1 MRRKTQQRYISPMFH
16 TFSVG
21 GEKGDSSNMKFAK
34 VASVTLALLM
44 IFGLLSFG
52 FGSGRAYASS
62 HREAPLIS
70 MDPPADGNDL
80 YAFVSPD
87 KPDTV
92 TLIATYYPFEE
103 PVGGPNYFRFGDDVL
118 YEISIDNVGDAQP
131 HIQYQ
136 FRFNTRV
143 GNGNTFLYNTG
154 PIDSLDS
161 PNWNV
166 KQFYTVTRVEN
177 GQATEL
183 GKDLKTPPSNVGAK
197 STPNYQA
204 LSDAAINTL
213 SDGSK
218 VYAGQS
224 DDPFFV
230 DLNVFDL
237 LSIRK
242 LPGNMGGGVDGLKG
256 YNVQTIAL
264 QIPMTKLAKNGARP
278 ADAKDP
284 NAVIGVWT
292 DSYRQATRVLK
303 SGGGYNYSGDWTK
316 VSRLGA
322 PLVNEVVVPLAAKD
336 LWNYSKPADDA
347 QFLGG
352 VTDPELARLF
362 KALYNIN
369 VPPTPRDDLVAIF
382 LTGIPGVTQP
392 PTSTLKASEQLRL
405 NMGVPPSA
413 SPNALGVVGG
423 DNAGY
428 PNGRRLADD
437 VTDISLK
444 AVAGAA
450 YPLFHPDFK
459 ADPLAGQLGDG
470 VDANDKPFR
479 TTFPYVALAHDGTS
493 SIPHGVEAPKPV
505 AAQPPAAQ
513 PPAAQPPAA
522 QPPMAQPPA
531 AMPPGAMPGMPK
543 TGSFFEI
550 DHLGDIYGYL
560 LLMMATAGA
569 TLFLSG
575 WAMRRKATV
584 KK

>member
-1 MRRKTQQRYISPMFH
+1 
-16 TFSVG
+16 
-21 GEKGDSSNMKFAK
+21 MKLAK
-34 VASVTLALLM
+34 VASTTLALLM
-44 IFGLLSFG
+44 VFGLLSFG
-52 FGSGRAYASS
+52 LGSGRALASS

-87 KPDTV
+87 KPDMV
-92 TLIATYYPFEE
+92 TIIATYYPFEE
-103 PVGGPNYFRFGDDVL
+103 PSGGPNYFRFGDDVL
-118 YEISIDNVGDAQP
+118 YEINVDNVGDAQS

-136 FRFNTRV
+136 FRFNTKV

-154 PIDSLDS
+154 PIDNLDS

-166 KQFYTVTRVEN
+166 KQFYTVTRIEN
-177 GQATEL
+177 GQSTEL

-197 STPNYQA
+197 STPNYEA
-204 LSDAAINTL
+204 LSNAAIQNL

-218 VYAGQS
+218 VFAGQS

-230 DLNVFDL
+230 DLNLFDL

-264 QIPMTKLAKNGARP
+264 QIPMSRLAKNGAKP

-292 DSYRQATRVLK
+292 DSYRQTTRVLK
-303 SGGGYNYSGDWTK
+303 AGGGYDYSGGWSE

-382 LTGIPGVTQP
+382 LTGIPGVTEP
-392 PTSTLKASEQLRL
+392 PTSTLKPSEELRL

-413 SPNALGVVGG
+413 NPNRLGVVGG
-423 DNAGY
+423 DSAGF
-428 PNGRRLADD
+428 PNGRRLVDD
-437 VTDISLK
+437 VTDIELK

-459 ADPLAGQLGDG
+459 PDPLAAQLGDG
-470 VDANDKPFR
+470 VDANDVPYR
-479 TTFPYVALAHDGTS
+479 ASFPYVAISHDGTS
-493 SIPHGVEAPKPV
+493 SVPHGVQAANPIVQPPV
-505 AAQPPAAQ
+505 AQPPAAQ
-513 PPAAQPPAA
+513 PPVAQPPA
-522 QPPMAQPPA
+522 
-531 AMPPGAMPGMPK
+531 AMPGMPK
-543 TGSFFEI
+543 TGGFQIE
-550 DHLGDIYGYL
+550 HLGDIYGYL
-560 LLMMATAGA
+560 IAAMGIAGA
-569 TLFLSG
+569 VLFLSG
-575 WAMRRKATV
+575 WTVRRRAVSV
-584 KK
+584 KSKE